1 MKLAIKNLSKKYG
14 SRCALDNVSVEFE
27 ERIYGILGANGAGKS
42 TLISILTN
50 NLKAE
55 SGEITLDGQNIF
67 EMGNDYRKLIGYM
80 PQELVVYNQFTAR
93 EFLSYIATLK
103 GLNPKSKGIKDE
115 ISELLEVVNLSHF
128 ENERIGGFS
137 GGMKR
142 RVLFAQALLGNPQ
155 IIILDEPT
163 AGLDPKERIAM
174 RNTIV
179 TRSAGRIIL
188 VATHIAS
195 DIESI
200 ASSVVIM
207 KSGSVIQNSKLDK
220 LYDDV
225 KPYVNILKCDLREV
239 GKYIS
244 EKNVYNL
251 IPKGNELEVHFVCKD
266 KKQEMDVSENQDGQI
281 CLDDVFLYYCQ

>member
-27 ERIYGILGANGAGKS
+27 EGIYGVLGANGAGKS

-55 SGEITLDGQNIF
+55 SGEITLDGRNIF

-93 EFLSYIATLK
+93 EFLSYMATLK

>member
-1 MKLAIKNLSKKYG
+1 
-14 SRCALDNVSVEFE
+14 
-27 ERIYGILGANGAGKS
+27 
-42 TLISILTN
+42 LISILTN

>member
-1 MKLAIKNLSKKYG
+1 M
-14 SRCALDNVSVEFE
+14 
-27 ERIYGILGANGAGKS
+27 
-42 TLISILTN
+42 
-50 NLKAE
+50 
-55 SGEITLDGQNIF
+55 
-67 EMGNDYRKLIGYM
+67 
-80 PQELVVYNQFTAR
+80 
-93 EFLSYIATLK
+93 ATLK

-225 KPYVNILKCDLREV
+225 KPYVNILKCDLSEV

>member
-27 ERIYGILGANGAGKS
+27 EGIYGVLGANGAGKS

-55 SGEITLDGQNIF
+55 SGEITLDGRNIF

-93 EFLSYIATLK
+93 EFLSYMATLK

-266 KKQEMDVSENQDGQI
+266 KKQEMDVSENQGGQI